1 MNEKLDTTP
10 LLSYWPILL
19 ALAVLLIAVGVVST
33 FIVSIFGLFLL
44 FVTIIGWVWEN
55 REMEPEDEN
64 GG

>member
-1 MNEKLDTTP
+1 MNEKLETTP